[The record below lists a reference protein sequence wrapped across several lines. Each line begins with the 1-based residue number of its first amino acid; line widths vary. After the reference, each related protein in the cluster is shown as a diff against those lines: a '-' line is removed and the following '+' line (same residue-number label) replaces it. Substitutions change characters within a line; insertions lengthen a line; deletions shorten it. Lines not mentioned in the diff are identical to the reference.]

1 MQGGISRRIGLFALL
16 FGIPLL
22 FLYLLAKGD
31 PNIESLK
38 FYGKEITDT
47 GKQKIKDF
55 VFYDVDSNQV
65 TKETLK
71 GKTLITTILIPS
83 CPSLCPI
90 ISRQVDEFVYKKM
103 IDREK
108 FKDFLIL
115 SQLVDTTGKSPNL
128 KSFIGEQTVNPN
140 KWLMVTGEENN
151 IYDINFNVVIKD
163 YTKPWY
169 YREFEKPK
177 IVVRNLLK
185 DNIPNSNEIGG
196 KTYYKMLLLIDKNH
210 YIRGIYQGDKTLE
223 IERLNKEINVLEREY
238 SKEAKNQK
246 K

>member
-16 FGIPLL
+16 FGVPLL
-22 FLYLLAKGD
+22 FLYLLAKGE
-31 PNIESLK
+31 PNIEKLK

-47 GKQKIKDF
+47 GKDKIKDF
-55 VFYDVDSNQV
+55 VFYDLDSNEV

-151 IYDINFNVVIKD
+151 IYDFD
-163 YTKPWY
+163 L
-169 YREFEKPK
+169 PK
-177 IVVRNLLK
+177 ANLL
-185 DNIPNSNEIGG
+185 DNNSADVVVGG